1 MQKAS
6 NDLRPSTGPVVR
18 QIRSRENSMGGTK
31 HPLEC
36 ARAESTVVRVRLQL
50 PVWRGGKTA
59 LVIGERRTHGPPKQE
74 TWPYEEYSRDAPSSS
89 LIIQ

>member
-6 NDLRPSTGPVVR
+6 DVLRPSTGPVVR
-18 QIRSRENSMGGTK
+18 QIRSRENSIGGTK

-50 PVWRGGKTA
+50 WRGGKKNTRTA
-59 LVIGERRTHGPPKQE
+59 EAGEGEKKRLP
-74 TWPYEEYSRDAPSSS
+74 
-89 LIIQ
+89 IQIWE